1 MFDLESEAEMHAA
14 VNLVAS
20 SSADHPRTVPQR
32 SRQRSR
38 VANGSALLPGID
50 GRSTWVRRAKEIIAD
65 HISDLGGIDNCSAA
79 ERSIVRRASTL
90 TVELERLEA
99 KFATAG
105 EACTADLET
114 YQRCANSLRRL
125 LEAVGLRRRPRDT
138 TPTLNDLML
147 EHEAGD
153 G

>member
-1 MFDLESEAEMHAA
+1 MES
-14 VNLVAS
+14 VANPVAG
-20 SSADHPRTVPQR
+20 SSADRPEAVSHR

-38 VANGSALLPGID
+38 VANGSALLAGID
-50 GRSTWVRRAKEIIAD
+50 GRSMWVRRAKEIIAD
-65 HISDLGGIDNCSAA
+65 HISDLGGIENCNAA

-99 KFATAG
+99 KFATSG

>member
-1 MFDLESEAEMHAA
+1 MEM
-14 VNLVAS
+14 VVDLVAS
-20 SSADHPRTVPQR
+20 SSADHSEAVSHR

-50 GRSTWVRRAKEIIAD
+50 GRSMWVRRAKEIIAD
-65 HISDLGGIDNCSAA
+65 HISDLGGIENCSAA

-105 EACTADLET
+105 EASTADLET
-114 YQRCANSLRRL
+114 YQRCANTMRRL
-125 LEAVGLRRRPRDT
+125 LEAVGLRRRPRDV
-138 TPTLNDLML
+138 TPTLGELL
-147 EHEAGD
+147 REHEAVD